1 VGASSG
7 RATKR
12 TIRQTGSRHREF
24 EGALAAGSDDALAA
38 EQQRRR
44 VALERQFDRLAGR
57 RLAFPGEQ
65 ITRGTV
71 EMIAPPFRPS
81 CRIAWPS
88 ADKPRA
94 AAILPVPVLLSGRDQ
109 AFPTPAKS
117 KSPLVRRPD
126 LTRDTV

>member
-12 TIRQTGSRHREF
+12 TIRQTGRRHREF

-44 VALERQFDRLAGR
+44 VALERQFDRLAGP

-71 EMIAPPFRPS
+71 AMIAPPSRPS
-81 CRIAWPS
+81 GRIA
-88 ADKPRA
+88 
-94 AAILPVPVLLSGRDQ
+94 
-109 AFPTPAKS
+109 
-117 KSPLVRRPD
+117 
-126 LTRDTV
+126 